1 MTLEQITNQFLQG
14 DTKEVLKSLPD
25 KCVNMCVTS
34 PPYWALRTYNVDGQ
48 YGQESTPE
56 EYVQNLVEV
65 FSEVKRVLRDDGTLW
80 LNLGDTYAGTGHK
93 GDFNDPKYM
102 DGRNGQQ
109 NALNNKITGYKRKDM
124 IGIPWMVAKALQQPY
139 YTGPV
144 NDICDRV
151 WLAAMIDAE
160 GSICGSEYQ
169 SSGRSKINI
178 YISITNTSMPV
189 IDKCDRLFPQAVKH
203 IYEKTNGNSARR
215 CFRWDVER
223 IDQKSIFLRTIYP
236 HLVAK
241 RKQAIIAYTFIE
253 MQRGLMSKKNGYL
266 AEQHERRSW
275 SIQALSRLNSGQD
288 VDIPDWCIEPP
299 ILTVPGYYLR
309 QDIIWHKPNT
319 MPSPMKDRCVTAH
332 EYIFLLSKK
341 DRYYFDYKA
350 IQELSITNDIRRPY
364 LPGQVD
370 DRGNGHDRRGDG
382 LRNIEP
388 GGEMMR
394 NKRSVWSVNT
404 QPFPDAHFAV
414 FPEKLIEPCILAG
427 CPADGIVL
435 DPFMGSGTT
444 AYVALK
450 NGRNFVGVE
459 LNPDYIEMAKKRIEL
474 LKYSDENF

>member
-80 LNLGDTYAGTGHK
+80 LNLGDTYAGKGHQ
-93 GDFNDPKYM
+93 GDFIDPKYPN
-102 DGRNGQQ
+102 GRNGQKV
-109 NALNNKITGYKRKDM
+109 ALNNKVEGYKRKDM
-124 IGIPWMVAKALQQPY
+124 IGIPWMVAFAL
-139 YTGPV
+139 
-144 NDICDRV
+144 
-151 WLAAMIDAE
+151 
-160 GSICGSEYQ
+160 
-169 SSGRSKINI
+169 RS
-178 YISITNTSMPV
+178 
-189 IDKCDRLFPQAVKH
+189 A
-203 IYEKTNGNSARR
+203 G
-215 CFRWDVER
+215 W
-223 IDQKSIFLRTIYP
+223 
-236 HLVAK
+236 
-241 RKQAIIAYTFIE
+241 
-253 MQRGLMSKKNGYL
+253 
-266 AEQHERRSW
+266 
-275 SIQALSRLNSGQD
+275 
-288 VDIPDWCIEPP
+288 
-299 ILTVPGYYLR
+299 YLR
-309 QDIIWHKPNT
+309 QDIIWEKPNA
-319 MPSPMKDRCVTAH
+319 MPSPAKDRCVTAH

-350 IQELSITNDIRRPY
+350 IQEPSITNDIRRPY

-404 QPFPDAHFAV
+404 QSFPDAHFAV
-414 FPEKLIEPCILAG
+414 FPPKLIEPCILAG
-427 CPADGIVL
+427 CPVDGIVL

-450 NGRNFVGVE
+450 SGRNFVGIE

>member
-80 LNLGDTYAGTGHK
+80 LNLGDTYAGKGHQ
-93 GDFNDPKYM
+93 GDFIDPKYPN
-102 DGRNGQQ
+102 GRNGQKV
-109 NALNNKITGYKRKDM
+109 ALNNKVDGYKRKDM
-124 IGIPWMVAKALQQPY
+124 IGIPWMVAFAL
-139 YTGPV
+139 
-144 NDICDRV
+144 
-151 WLAAMIDAE
+151 
-160 GSICGSEYQ
+160 
-169 SSGRSKINI
+169 RS
-178 YISITNTSMPV
+178 
-189 IDKCDRLFPQAVKH
+189 A
-203 IYEKTNGNSARR
+203 
-215 CFRWDVER
+215 
-223 IDQKSIFLRTIYP
+223 
-236 HLVAK
+236 
-241 RKQAIIAYTFIE
+241 
-253 MQRGLMSKKNGYL
+253 
-266 AEQHERRSW
+266 
-275 SIQALSRLNSGQD
+275 
-288 VDIPDWCIEPP
+288 
-299 ILTVPGYYLR
+299 GYYLR

-350 IQELSITNDIRRPY
+350 IQEPAVRPNDV
-364 LPGQVD
+364 QVFGGKKAIINEIYD
-370 DRGNGHDRRGDG
+370 DDPRYRGGHEQWGR
-382 LRNIEP
+382 LHIQSEV
-388 GGEMMR
+388 R

-414 FPEKLIEPCILAG
+414 FPPKLIEPCILAG
-427 CPADGIVL
+427 CPVDGIVL

>member
-80 LNLGDTYAGTGHK
+80 LNLGDTYAGKGHQ
-93 GDFNDPKYM
+93 GDFIDPKYPN
-102 DGRNGQQ
+102 GRNGQKV
-109 NALNNKITGYKRKDM
+109 ALNNKVEGYKRKDM
-124 IGIPWMVAKALQQPY
+124 IGIPWMVAFAL
-139 YTGPV
+139 
-144 NDICDRV
+144 
-151 WLAAMIDAE
+151 
-160 GSICGSEYQ
+160 
-169 SSGRSKINI
+169 RS
-178 YISITNTSMPV
+178 
-189 IDKCDRLFPQAVKH
+189 A
-203 IYEKTNGNSARR
+203 
-215 CFRWDVER
+215 
-223 IDQKSIFLRTIYP
+223 
-236 HLVAK
+236 
-241 RKQAIIAYTFIE
+241 
-253 MQRGLMSKKNGYL
+253 
-266 AEQHERRSW
+266 
-275 SIQALSRLNSGQD
+275 
-288 VDIPDWCIEPP
+288 
-299 ILTVPGYYLR
+299 GYYLR

-350 IQELSITNDIRRPY
+350 IQEDAVIDKSIGKQPRQFGPTNPI
-364 LPGQVD
+364 GT
-370 DRGNGHDRRGDG
+370 
-382 LRNIEP
+382 LRNDV
-388 GGEMMR
+388 GNMFVDNGKR
-394 NKRSVWSVNT
+394 NKRSVWSVSVK
-404 QPFPDAHFAV
+404 PFADAHFAT
-414 FPEKLIEPCILAG
+414 FPPKLIEPCILAG
-427 CPADGIVL
+427 CPVDGIVL

>member
-80 LNLGDTYAGTGHK
+80 LNLGDTYAGKGHQ
-93 GDFNDPKYM
+93 GDFIDPKYPN
-102 DGRNGQQ
+102 GRNGQKV
-109 NALNNKITGYKRKDM
+109 ALNNKVEGYKRKDM
-124 IGIPWMVAKALQQPY
+124 IGIPWMVAFAL
-139 YTGPV
+139 
-144 NDICDRV
+144 
-151 WLAAMIDAE
+151 
-160 GSICGSEYQ
+160 
-169 SSGRSKINI
+169 RS
-178 YISITNTSMPV
+178 
-189 IDKCDRLFPQAVKH
+189 A
-203 IYEKTNGNSARR
+203 G
-215 CFRWDVER
+215 W
-223 IDQKSIFLRTIYP
+223 
-236 HLVAK
+236 
-241 RKQAIIAYTFIE
+241 
-253 MQRGLMSKKNGYL
+253 
-266 AEQHERRSW
+266 
-275 SIQALSRLNSGQD
+275 
-288 VDIPDWCIEPP
+288 
-299 ILTVPGYYLR
+299 YLR
-309 QDIIWHKPNT
+309 QDIIWEKPNT
-319 MPSPMKDRCVTAH
+319 MPSPAKDRCVTAH

-350 IQELSITNDIRRPY
+350 IQEDSVNEKMPGKNMTDTKVTYGVKNGGNSGLLNLRRKY
-364 LPGQVD
+364 
-370 DRGNGHDRRGDG
+370 NTDG
-382 LRNIEP
+382 LPEK
-388 GGEMMR
+388 R

-414 FPEKLIEPCILAG
+414 FPPKLIEPCIMAG
-427 CPADGIVL
+427 CPVDGIVL

-459 LNPDYIEMAKKRIEL
+459 LNAEYIEMAKKRIEL